1 MKRIAI
7 TILVF
12 IIVITNVNFVFA
24 KNEFIVENGVLT
36 EYNGSG
42 GDIVIPDDMGITSIG
57 EYVFYNNKNITS
69 VTISEGIGNIGESAF
84 GLCSNLNYISLPNS
98 IWKIQPFAFASS
110 GLTTVTIP
118 SKCSIYMYAF
128 SSCNNLKKVVF
139 EEGVSELNSD
149 IFENCNSLQTII
161 LPSTL
166 KYIDSEFKGCDN
178 LTEMILSDGTPKV
191 LNGIFYKCSAIKKI
205 YIPDS
210 ATEIESGAFTDCELL
225 EAIVVPNSVTQIGE
239 NVITN
244 CDKAVIYSEPDAYA
258 REYAEANNIP
268 WADIKTL
275 NGGWNWETSIKK
287 GEDKENTYICTAK
300 NVSTGKKTGE
310 FIAAYYDEFGNMLG
324 SEIKDLNRN
333 SGEKETIC
341 ITIPI
346 EDLSK
351 VKTIKAFVWN
361 SFENMNAESLYT
373 EYIVERATN

>member
-7 TILVF
+7 TIFIF
-12 IIVITNVNFVFA
+12 IIVIINVNLVFA

-178 LTEMILSDGTPKV
+178 LTEIILSDGIPKV

-210 ATEIESGAFTDCELL
+210 AIEIESGAFTDCELL
-225 EAIVVPNSVTQIGE
+225 EAIVIPNSVTQIGE

-258 REYAEANNIP
+258 REYAEVNNIP
-268 WADIKTL
+268 WANIKTL
-275 NGGWNWETSIKK
+275 NGGWNWETFIEKSDT
-287 GEDKENTYICTAK
+287 EPNTYICTAK
-300 NVSTGKKTGE
+300 NVSTGKITGE
-310 FIAAYYDEFGNMLG
+310 FTAAYYDELGNMLG
-324 SEIKDLNRN
+324 SEIKSLNRN
-333 SGEKETIC
+333 SGEKETIRV
-341 ITIPI
+341 TIPESGI
-346 EDLSK
+346 TEIK
-351 VKTIKAFVWN
+351 KIKAFVWD
-361 SFENMNAESLYT
+361 SFANMNAVSQYA
-373 EYIVERATN
+373 EYIINN